1 MRYED
6 MEYLNFKNI
15 IDSIDEL
22 DNPTRALIAKKLELS
37 RTTVSNVVNVLIEK
51 EIAIETEVEKTKRG
65 RPGLKLGFTSDKWFA
80 LGAAFTTD
88 SWTFVIVDLNGK
100 ICDKYTTPSVSQFTP
115 ESIISTLLAGL
126 RFMICRVKG
135 YLLPSIG
142 LGLPG
147 IVDSERGEILF
158 ANDLGWHNPINVSEI
173 VERELGY
180 KVYCIN
186 RYTTSGLAE
195 YKYANLD
202 KEKNMIFIGLG
213 SGIRSA
219 IFINGNL
226 LTGPNY
232 TAGRIAH
239 LVIDPNGPL
248 CDCGKRGCLLALAN
262 DKALIQN
269 ALKIKAQEQYSQSI
283 LSTIPDCDITL
294 SSITELADDGDE
306 CAQAAVDSIA
316 SPIANG
322 LSTLI
327 DIINPRKIVLGGPI
341 GYNSKYLVDRIQE
354 LLSSFSFYSQYN
366 GLKIEQGKLKDIGSA
381 LGAATL
387 VLQNKAELLYKWYI
401 NNKNNK

>member
-51 EIAIETEVEKTKRG
+51 EIAVETEVEKTKRG

-202 KEKNMIFIGLG
+202 KEKNVIFIGLG

-306 CAQAAVDSIA
+306 CAQAAMDSIA

>member
-51 EIAIETEVEKTKRG
+51 EIAVETEVEKTKRG

-306 CAQAAVDSIA
+306 CAQAAMDSIA

>member
-6 MEYLNFKNI
+6 MEYLNFKII

>member
-51 EIAIETEVEKTKRG
+51 EIAVETEVERTKRG
-65 RPGLKLGFTSDKWFA
+65 RPGFKLGFTSDKWFA

-173 VERELGY
+173 VEKELGY

-202 KEKNMIFIGLG
+202 KEKNMVFIGLG

-269 ALKIKAQEQYSQSI
+269 ALKIKAKEQYSQSI

-306 CAQAAVDSIA
+306 CAQAAMDSIA

-341 GYNSKYLVDRIQE
+341 GYNSKYLVDRIRE

>member
-1 MRYED
+1 

-173 VERELGY
+173 VEKELGY

-202 KEKNMIFIGLG
+202 KEKNMVFIGLG

-269 ALKIKAQEQYSQSI
+269 ALKIKAQDQYSQSI

-306 CAQAAVDSIA
+306 CAQAAMDSIA

-341 GYNSKYLVDRIQE
+341 GYNSKYLVDRIRE

-401 NNKNNK
+401 NNKNK

>member
-100 ICDKYTTPSVSQFTP
+100 ICDKYTTPSVSLFTP

-173 VERELGY
+173 VEKELGY

-239 LVIDPNGPL
+239 LVIDPTGPL

-269 ALKIKAQEQYSQSI
+269 ALKIKKRKQYAKSI

-306 CAQAAVDSIA
+306 CAQAAMDSIA

-341 GYNSKYLVDRIQE
+341 GYNSKYLVDRIRE

-401 NNKNNK
+401 NNKNK

>member
-37 RTTVSNVVNVLIEK
+37 RTTVSNVVNVLIEEK
-51 EIAIETEVEKTKRG
+51 IAIETEVEKPTRG
-65 RPGLKLGFTSDKWFA
+65 RPGLKLGFSPDKWYA
-80 LGAAFTTD
+80 LGAAFTSD

-100 ICDKYTTPSVSQFTP
+100 ICDKYKTPSLSQLTQ
-115 ESIISTLLAGL
+115 EGIISTLLAGL

-147 IVDSERGEILF
+147 IVDSEKGEILF

-173 VERELGY
+173 VEKELGY

-195 YKYANLD
+195 YKYANVD
-202 KEKNMIFIGLG
+202 KEKNMVFIGLG

-239 LVIDPNGPL
+239 LVIDPKGPL

-269 ALKIKAQEQYSQSI
+269 ALRIKKEKQYSKSI
-283 LSTIPDCDITL
+283 LFTIPDRDITV

-306 CAQAAVDSIA
+306 CARVAIDTIA

-322 LSTLI
+322 LSTLV

-341 GYNSKYLVDRIQE
+341 GYNSKYLVGRIQE
-354 LLSSFSFYSQYN
+354 LLSSFSFYSQYK

-387 VLQNKAELLYKWYI
+387 VLQNKAELLYKWYT
-401 NNKNNK
+401 NNKNK

>member
-202 KEKNMIFIGLG
+202 KEKNMVFIGLG

-269 ALKIKAQEQYSQSI
+269 ALKIKAKEQYSQSI

-341 GYNSKYLVDRIQE
+341 GYNSKYLVDRIRE

-401 NNKNNK
+401 NNKNK

>member
-173 VERELGY
+173 VEKELGY

-202 KEKNMIFIGLG
+202 KEKNMVFIGLG

-269 ALKIKAQEQYSQSI
+269 ALKIKAQDQYSQSI

-306 CAQAAVDSIA
+306 CAQAAMDSIA

-341 GYNSKYLVDRIQE
+341 GYNSKYLVDRIRE

-401 NNKNNK
+401 NNKNK

>member
-1 MRYED
+1 

-37 RTTVSNVVNVLIEK
+37 RTTVSNVVNVLIEEK
-51 EIAIETEVEKTKRG
+51 IAIETEVEKPTRG
-65 RPGLKLGFTSDKWFA
+65 RPGLKLGFSPDKWYA
-80 LGAAFTTD
+80 LGAAFTSD

-100 ICDKYTTPSVSQFTP
+100 ICDKYKTPSLSQLTQ
-115 ESIISTLLAGL
+115 EGIISTLLAGL

-147 IVDSERGEILF
+147 IVDSEKGEILF

-173 VERELGY
+173 VEKELGY

-195 YKYANLD
+195 YKYANVD
-202 KEKNMIFIGLG
+202 KEKNMVFIGLG

-239 LVIDPNGPL
+239 LVIDPKGPL

-269 ALKIKAQEQYSQSI
+269 ALRIKKEKQYSKSI
-283 LSTIPDCDITL
+283 LFTIPDRDITV

-306 CAQAAVDSIA
+306 CARVAIDTIA

-322 LSTLI
+322 LSTLV

-341 GYNSKYLVDRIQE
+341 GYNSKYLVGRIQE
-354 LLSSFSFYSQYN
+354 LLSSFSFYSQYK

-387 VLQNKAELLYKWYI
+387 VLQNKAELLYKWYT
-401 NNKNNK
+401 NNKNK

>member
-306 CAQAAVDSIA
+306 CAQAAMDSIA

>member
-51 EIAIETEVEKTKRG
+51 EIAVETEVEKTKRG

>member
-37 RTTVSNVVNVLIEK
+37 RTTVSNVVNVLIEEK
-51 EIAIETEVEKTKRG
+51 IAIETEVEKPTRG
-65 RPGLKLGFTSDKWFA
+65 RPGLKLGFSSDKWYA
-80 LGAAFTTD
+80 LGAAFTSD
-88 SWTFVIVDLNGK
+88 SWTFVIVNLNGK
-100 ICDKYTTPSVSQFTP
+100 ICDKYKTPSVSQFTQ
-115 ESIISTLLAGL
+115 EGIISTLLAGL

-173 VERELGY
+173 VEKELGY

-239 LVIDPNGPL
+239 LVIDPTGPL

-269 ALKIKAQEQYSQSI
+269 ALKIKKRKQYAKSI

-306 CAQAAVDSIA
+306 CAQAAMDSIA

-341 GYNSKYLVDRIQE
+341 GYNSKYLVDRIRE

-401 NNKNNK
+401 NNKNK

>member
-51 EIAIETEVEKTKRG
+51 EIAVETEVEKTKRG

-202 KEKNMIFIGLG
+202 KEKNMVFIGLG

-239 LVIDPNGPL
+239 LVINPNGPL

-269 ALKIKAQEQYSQSI
+269 ALKIKAKEQYSQSI

>member
-1 MRYED
+1 

-37 RTTVSNVVNVLIEK
+37 RTTVSNVVNVLIEEK
-51 EIAIETEVEKTKRG
+51 IAIETEVEKPTRG
-65 RPGLKLGFTSDKWFA
+65 RPGLKLGFSSDKWYA
-80 LGAAFTTD
+80 LGAAFTSD
-88 SWTFVIVDLNGK
+88 SWTFVIVNLNGK
-100 ICDKYTTPSVSQFTP
+100 ICDKYKTPSVSQFTQ
-115 ESIISTLLAGL
+115 EGIISTLLAGL

-173 VERELGY
+173 VEKELGY

-239 LVIDPNGPL
+239 LVIDPTGPL

-269 ALKIKAQEQYSQSI
+269 ALKIKKRKQYAKSI

-306 CAQAAVDSIA
+306 CAQAAMDSIA

-341 GYNSKYLVDRIQE
+341 GYNSKYLVDRIRE

-401 NNKNNK
+401 NNKNK

>member
-6 MEYLNFKNI
+6 MEYLNFKII

-306 CAQAAVDSIA
+306 CAQAAMDSIA

>member
-100 ICDKYTTPSVSQFTP
+100 ICDKYTTPSVSLFTP

-158 ANDLGWHNPINVSEI
+158 ANDLGWHNPINVAEI
-173 VERELGY
+173 VEKELGY

-202 KEKNMIFIGLG
+202 KEKNMVFIGLG

-269 ALKIKAQEQYSQSI
+269 ALKIKAQDQYSQSI

-306 CAQAAVDSIA
+306 CAQAAMDSIA

-341 GYNSKYLVDRIQE
+341 GYNSKYLVDRIRE

-401 NNKNNK
+401 NNKNK

>member
-100 ICDKYTTPSVSQFTP
+100 ICDKYTTPSVSLFTP

-158 ANDLGWHNPINVSEI
+158 ANDLGWHNPINVAEI
-173 VERELGY
+173 VEKELGY

-239 LVIDPNGPL
+239 LVIDPTGPL

-269 ALKIKAQEQYSQSI
+269 ALKIKKRKQYAKSI

-306 CAQAAVDSIA
+306 CAQAAMDSIA

-341 GYNSKYLVDRIQE
+341 GYNSKYLVDRIRE

-401 NNKNNK
+401 NNKNK

>member
-1 MRYED
+1 
-6 MEYLNFKNI
+6 MEYLNFKII